1 MTMIPNRQD
10 STQLSDEALVARL
23 TGGDKDAF
31 EPLMR
36 RYNRILFRVA
46 RSILKD
52 DAEAEDA
59 LQNAYLQAYR
69 TMTDFRMDSKLS
81 TWLTRIVI
89 NEAYARLRKSRRRAE
104 IIHLE
109 PGMDDEQIQAASGAL
124 RVPVDEPQAAA
135 MRAQTRR
142 LLEQKIDDLP
152 EIFRTVF
159 VLREVEEMSVDE
171 VSAALGI
178 PEATVRTRHFRGR
191 GMLREAL
198 SREVDFALEE
208 AFSFDG
214 KRCDRIVASV
224 IHQLFPPTTTE
235 SCHET

>member
-1 MTMIPNRQD
+1 MTTISSRQH
-10 STQLSDEALVARL
+10 STELGDDALVARIA
-23 TGGDKDAF
+23 GGDKEAF

-36 RYNRILFRVA
+36 RYNRALFRVA

-69 TMTDFRMDSKLS
+69 TMTDFRTDSTLS

-89 NEAYARLRKSRRRAE
+89 NEALGRLRKSRRRAE

-109 PGMDDEQIQAASGAL
+109 PGMDDEQIQAAGGA
-124 RVPVDEPQAAA
+124 VAASMDEPQAAA

-214 KRCDRIVASV
+214 QRCDRIVARV
-224 IHQLFPPTTTE
+224 LNQLFPPPTKE